1 MLADAA
7 LDNELLRMTD
17 AYTDE
22 LFPLTP
28 FEAGR
33 VVFPVS
39 RLVCDVEPLL
49 SDEDEPMAARGMGA
63 FYTRTSMGMLLRAQS
78 NPAARQLL
86 LDRWYWPHHSKLERM
101 VDDVRRL
108 GLPPN
113 SEFRPMQCVFP
124 LILSGGVQ
132 LTTKIARVGVGCGQ
146 PNPIRRSAICSRS
159 RKAAGQVARDLR
171 HQAVTWHL
179 LGRRRQAAGRIA
191 GDRPFTQAGLP
202 DRRFAI

>member
-22 LFPLTP
+22 LFPVTL

-39 RLVCDVEPLL
+39 RLVCDVERFP

-63 FYTRTSMGMLLRAQS
+63 FYTRTSMGELLRAQS

-101 VDDVRRL
+101 VSDVVTAIATASRL
-108 GLPPN
+108 LLC
-113 SEFRPMQCVFP
+113 PM
-124 LILSGGVQ
+124 S
-132 LTTKIARVGVGCGQ
+132 
-146 PNPIRRSAICSRS
+146 
-159 RKAAGQVARDLR
+159 
-171 HQAVTWHL
+171 
-179 LGRRRQAAGRIA
+179 
-191 GDRPFTQAGLP
+191 
-202 DRRFAI
+202 